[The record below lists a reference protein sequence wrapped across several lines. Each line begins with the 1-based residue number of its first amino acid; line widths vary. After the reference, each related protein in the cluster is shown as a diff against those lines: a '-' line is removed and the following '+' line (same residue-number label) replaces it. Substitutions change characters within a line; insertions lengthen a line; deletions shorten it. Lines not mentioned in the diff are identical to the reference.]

1 MRILIKRRDG
11 INWSDI
17 TKYVDLPIMINDNKD
32 GTYNS
37 VSFKAL
43 FTTSYDYFDVK
54 ENLPPKYEL
63 KVSMVDDEHLEAEDN
78 TYWFLTDDA
87 HQSRRRIEKNGLESL
102 YEHQIKGTDR
112 LRLLEDTHLPN
123 YTVTQPKSMYFD
135 PYGVSATGRY
145 TINQGFEQNGN
156 PLIINQGSLEILGQM
171 NNGDNTIEFSYQ
183 DGKHRTILN
192 RIDET
197 SFNIDFTLLHKKTAT
212 AFYNQSVLW
221 YKEKNILYPAN
232 LEWTG
237 TDWTR
242 AMYNT
247 SRLTFNFDIVYYD
260 GNDNVVD
267 SRLEKRDIEYESGEV
282 PYSGGQVSGQ
292 ITGFPELS
300 SMQKLLITIPKNENA
315 KYVIVNISLDNLRIE
330 RNFNYSKIKVVA
342 PSGFV
347 ETNISGF
354 ANNDYVKGILEEI
367 KIGVVSSQIL
377 SEVTSNKIMLIDLL
391 NKATNDYNANR
402 RNKITISDELSSLL
416 SYEAKEAEY
425 GGYNFKEL
433 VERILKT
440 RGAVPHLTHDNILT
454 YKTPLPYSRY
464 LDFNSKQE
472 LEKSLVDADFY
483 DKVVGVSKNLVSET
497 DVILERIP
505 IGSIETDF
513 SQFTE
518 ESSGFITSQDIYYVK
533 RAILYAP
540 NKTFTFPVVGGGSI
554 SLNTNMGRTFHWDI
568 TSRLLEKDTYSALP
582 DARFDQRKTST
593 QPSPRA
599 LHILGQGNTIMFTSG
614 SNVVN
619 RIGHRSPN
627 IPAFNPTAGVVNS
640 NIAEYAVNE
649 MLICLAYEALT
660 IPATEITDI
669 NPDWDFDDIKNYVLI
684 LEYVPIFKEL
694 TTKYISNIPERKG
707 LNWEK
712 KLNIGEKVISFQD
725 NSDILVK
732 EMERKGNNKII
743 TSQNYNDFTESIPT
757 LAIVNDNLY
766 ITNKIIQI
774 HNNKT
779 MVDYV
784 MQKNYVLQNED
795 IRLSVG
801 YDRYLVP
808 YEYTQREIVIENH
821 LIFSRVLDPS
831 YDLDKKGS
839 ESDFLIATMFPD
851 EYLEKGDINSFLYA
865 LLRLKYIENDQNITK
880 NILMRMAKLESRFS
894 LVLTGKFLDNYSAG
908 NQKYTGLTSN
918 LEFTQPYKYT
928 DYKGNVS
935 VVDKIEIGYT
945 EIGFEDVPNQAR
957 LVNTLSGPYEGYED
971 YDFNLFPEGERA
983 YLDTK
988 LFNETS
994 NHLLLKDAR
1003 EAIALNYISFLTTQD
1018 EYIKWYSY
1026 KEVNLVARLIN
1037 DVELTDDLDLAD
1049 IDFVIY
1055 ESSDFDI
1062 LVSTIPPSLT
1072 QREVRFTFSNL
1083 TDNDFP
1089 NGIVFLNKEG
1099 NRYTLCG
1106 VIKEPTWT
1114 ENNRLNFYIASTRYG
1129 KTTDYIEPTPVPTT
1143 ATPLIEVR
1151 YTGIFNVMEFRIR
1164 NNDTEPATITYS
1176 TGSTPTEPL
1185 VILGVVAPNSW
1196 SGWVSGGCQDGLCQL
1211 YITANAKAINKLISD
1226 RTQRFAN

>member
-1 MRILIKRRDG
+1 MRILIKRKDG

-17 TKYVDLPIMINDNKD
+17 TKYVNLPIMINDNKD

-37 VSFKAL
+37 VSFNAL

-63 KVSMVDDEHLEAEDN
+63 KVSMVDDENLETEDN

-87 HQSRRRIEKNGLESL
+87 HQSRRRVEKNGLESL

-135 PYGVSATGRY
+135 PYGISATGRY

-171 NNGDNTIEFSYQ
+171 NNGDNTILFSYQ
-183 DGKHRTILN
+183 DGKHRTRLSK
-192 RIDET
+192 IDET

-212 AFYNQSVLW
+212 AFYYRSQLW
-221 YKEKNILYPAN
+221 WQQKRPLYPAI
-232 LEWTG
+232 LESENPMIVPT
-237 TDWTR
+237 
-242 AMYNT
+242 YNT

-260 GNDNVVD
+260 ENDNEVD
-267 SRLEKRDIEYESGEV
+267 SVLEKRNIEYESGEL
-282 PYSGGQVSGQ
+282 PFSGGK
-292 ITGFPELS
+292 ITGFPEIS
-300 SMQKLLITIPKNENA
+300 SIQKLLITIPKNENA
-315 KYVIVNISLDNLRIE
+315 KYVIVNISLDNLRSE
-330 RNFNYSKIKVVA
+330 RNLDYLQLGIDTRYIFI
-342 PSGFV
+342 
-347 ETNISGF
+347 ETDISGF
-354 ANNDYVKGILEEI
+354 SNNDYVKGILEEI

-377 SEVTSNKIMLIDLL
+377 SEVMSNKIMLIDLL

-416 SYEAKEAEY
+416 SYEAKEGEY
-425 GGYNFKEL
+425 GGYNFKEF

-440 RGAVPHLTHDNILT
+440 RGAIPHLTHDNILT

-472 LEKSLVDADFY
+472 LEKSLVDTDFY
-483 DKVVGVSKNLVSET
+483 DKVVGVSKNLVSEN

-518 ESSGFITSQDIYYVK
+518 ESSGFVTSQDIYYVK

-554 SLNTNMGRTFHWDI
+554 NLNTNMNSTFHWDI

-649 MLICLAYEALT
+649 MLICLAYEELS

-669 NPDWDFDDIKNYVLI
+669 YPDWEFDDIKNYVLI

-779 MVDYV
+779 MIDYV

-808 YEYTQREIVIENH
+808 YEYTQREIIIENH

-831 YDLDKKGS
+831 YDFDMKGS
-839 ESDFLIATMFPD
+839 ESDFLIATMFPNQYI
-851 EYLEKGDINSFLYA
+851 ERGDINSFLYA

-908 NQKYTGLTSN
+908 NQKYKGLTSN

-935 VVDKIEIGYT
+935 VVDKIDIGYT
-945 EIGFEDVPNQAR
+945 ESGFDGVTNQAR
-957 LVNTLSGPYEGYED
+957 LVNTVQGPYGDYED

-983 YLDTK
+983 YFDTK

-1055 ESSDFDI
+1055 ESADFDI
-1062 LVSTIPPSLT
+1062 LVSTVPPSLT

-1083 TDNDFP
+1083 NEDDFP

-1106 VIKEPTWT
+1106 VIKEPIWDT
-1114 ENNRLNFYIASTRYG
+1114 NNRLNFYIASTRYG
-1129 KTTDYIEPTPVPTT
+1129 KTTDYVEPAPVPITVAPT
-1143 ATPLIEVR
+1143 IEVR
-1151 YTGIFNVMEFRIR
+1151 YTGLFNIMEFRIR
-1164 NNDTEPATITYS
+1164 NNDSEPATIMHGRS
-1176 TGSTPTEPL
+1176 FTPIEPN
-1185 VILGVVAPNSW
+1185 VSIGIIEPNAW
-1196 SGWVSGGCQDGLCQL
+1196 SDWINGGCQEGICDIS
-1211 YITANAKAINKLISD
+1211 ITANAKAINKLISV
-1226 RTQRFAN
+1226 RTQRYVD